1 MNYKRRLIVC
11 FVSMLLIYCLYH
23 FISKQTVFVKHAEG
37 YFGIND
43 YAYYIIIAK
52 TFWFEGLGNIYK
64 LSFQQH
70 AVSAYIGSN
79 VNTVMPLGITPIAL
93 VVWFPFAFAARF
105 SMALSYTLWVAFSFG
120 ILFTALWKVGRYVFQ
135 VKKLELLPIML
146 SFVTILSVTMG
157 RTLLLG
163 QTSVLATGLLI
174 YLIYFVHKTAKEF
187 KSGSW
192 LPVLPI
198 IFLLAIK
205 PTYLALG
212 LGLLIIYGM
221 WQQAIYSAI
230 AVLFVL
236 ICITPILTTDWI
248 LSYLHQLRTFGGE
261 LIPDAYAWA
270 FAPHT
275 MNIFRSA
282 FRNMI
287 GDNLAGL
294 ISTIVTCGF
303 YIGIVGISL
312 SAKLKGK
319 STNRLSPL
327 SVTKGQLFVLMIA
340 SYLLFAPYAG
350 GYEDILLLSVFITVL
365 LIGNPPNLLN
375 YKSILLIGIL
385 FLILSHN
392 AFPPNKPLWVFWI
405 FKAVLLGY
413 MLKFCGFPKER
424 NE

>member
-1 MNYKRRLIVC
+1 M
-11 FVSMLLIYCLYH
+11 
-23 FISKQTVFVKHAEG
+23 VFVKHAG
-37 YFGIND
+37 GFFGIKD
-43 YAYYIIIAK
+43 YAYYVIIAK
-52 TFWFEGLGNIYK
+52 AFWFEGLGNIYK

-135 VKKLELLPIML
+135 VKKLELLPITL

-174 YLIYFVHKTAKEF
+174 YLIYFVHKTAKDL

-192 LPVLPI
+192 LPILLA
-198 IFLLAIK
+198 IFLLGIK
-205 PTYLALG
+205 PTYIALG

-221 WQQAIYSAI
+221 WREAIYSASI
-230 AVLFVL
+230 IIFVL
-236 ICITPILTTDWI
+236 ICITPMLTTDWI
-248 LSYLHQLRTFGGE
+248 LSYLHQLRTFGRE

-294 ISTIVTCGF
+294 ISTFVTCGS
-303 YIGIVGISL
+303 YIGIVGISI
-312 SAKLKGK
+312 SAKTKGRP
-319 STNRLSPL
+319 TDLLSLL

-350 GYEDILLLSVFITVL
+350 GYEDILILSVFITVL
-365 LIGNPPNLLN
+365 LVGNSPNLLN

-392 AFPPNKPLWVFWI
+392 AFPPNKPLWIFWI
-405 FKAVLLGY
+405 LKALMLGS
-413 MLKFCGFPKER
+413 MLNFCGFQKEGKDKLGASASGYGK
-424 NE
+424 